1 MRTIWNKPPPPNKKY
16 VTRDELPQLVRRA
29 IADMIMGANTDHM
42 VPRVEQLIVTDAWHR
57 RAFPAGSIGA
67 VKPEPRPVI
76 KRGKRGGP
84 RRACGHKNRMSAC
97 QTCTS

>member
-1 MRTIWNKPPPPNKKY
+1 MRTIWAKAPPPNKKY
-16 VTRDELPQLVRRA
+16 ITRDELPQLVRRA
-29 IADMIMGANTDHM
+29 IADIIMGGA
-42 VPRVEQLIVTDAWHR
+42 VPVAVEQLIVTDGGHR